1 MTAQER
7 HDAIKKICRDETL
20 SDAEALRQIAQ
31 LTPPTA
37 ILEAIQTIE
46 LRLLELACS
55 LYRQAVERK
64 EDWRKLSAVAGDGG
78 FIPAKSRFE

>member
-37 ILEAIQTIE
+37 ILEAIQRTE
-46 LRLLELACS
+46 LQMLDLTCS
-55 LYRQAVERK
+55 IYRQLA
-64 EDWRKLSAVAGDGG
+64 
-78 FIPAKSRFE
+78 IQQPAKEAKKIE